1 MLMLL
6 LQQGNI
12 LDQNIMNINF
22 RQYREQQGMSQEE
35 VASRLRISV
44 DNVRLGEKFPA
55 KVSMGLAMKWLQVLG
70 VDLATAMSEETPPL
84 PGIEPGFPYAE
95 LYRRLNLLNQYINET
110 PPLDKFEFPTNPK
123 LPLPHDVLTQIQD
136 YYQKP
141 NVVLTGGFDTGKS
154 HLANSLLGIL
164 DPTTNATTA
173 TTDIYDRPGI
183 YIIYIYIY
191 I

>member
-1 MLMLL
+1 
-6 LQQGNI
+6 
-12 LDQNIMNINF
+12 MNINF

-70 VDLATAMSEETPPL
+70 VDLATAMSEETPPIQ
-84 PGIEPGFPYAE
+84 GIEPGFPYAE
-95 LYRRLNLLNQYINET
+95 LYRRLNLLNQYIYET
-110 PPLDKFEFPTNPK
+110 PPLDEFYFPTK
-123 LPLPHDVLTQIQD
+123 LPLPNDVLTQIQD

-154 HLANSLLGIL
+154 HLANSILGSKNLPESYQPATKLIL
-164 DPTTNATTA
+164 TGRQTRLKTRQYKECNDLW
-173 TTDIYDRPGI
+173 
-183 YIIYIYIY
+183 
-191 I
+191 